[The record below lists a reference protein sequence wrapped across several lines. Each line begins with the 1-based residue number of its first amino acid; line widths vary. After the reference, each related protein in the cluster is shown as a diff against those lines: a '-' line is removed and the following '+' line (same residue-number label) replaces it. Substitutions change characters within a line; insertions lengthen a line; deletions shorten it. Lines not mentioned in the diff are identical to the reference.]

1 MASAGLHAQ
10 HFGPIA
16 NGHYSGVHATKINPA
31 LTAYSAY
38 NWHINLIGA
47 WGNVNNNYL
56 SLHLPY
62 SIYRLRNNS
71 LPDKYKDE
79 NGQPTFDTSWLHE
92 HINGFN
98 KHAAAGAMIYGPSFT
113 VKIKNFHVGLVTEA
127 TGLARISGLSE
138 NLAHAFFKE
147 LDTARNAFQYFK
159 FDNKNNISIHKTTLS
174 ANAWMAVG
182 ANVSYAI
189 PLEWK
194 KQLLVGATLK
204 RVRGFG
210 GGYMQYG
217 DMIAHKVNGDSFTL
231 NKTNIHYAQYGN
243 NGRGTGLDL
252 GIAYVFHKPEYY
264 QAGGYRDK
272 HTQYLFK
279 MGFSILDIGSIR
291 YKDATTATIINNRTV
306 GWNTADKRAQF
317 ENQTPGTDLLDAL
330 TNEIPNYKTSQ
341 KTERI
346 GLPTR
351 MAFTLDYQIK
361 PHWFLNGTV
370 VQSMRGRYSKHARH
384 QSYMMVAPRYE
395 TDFFEFSLPVFMEY
409 DYRSLRAGASLR
421 LGPLYLGTNSLL
433 TLIRA
438 KGMRDADFYIGIT
451 LSDIP
456 GNWKDRWLKEHENKR
471 VSTEDCEKM

>member
-1 MASAGLHAQ
+1 MTASAQ

-16 NGHYSGVHATKINPA
+16 NGQYSGVHATKINPA

-38 NWHINLIGA
+38 SWHINVIGG

-71 LPDKYKDE
+71 MPDQYKNE
-79 NGQPTFDTSWLHE
+79 NGQPIFDTSWLRE
-92 HINGFN
+92 HINGLN
-98 KHAAAGAMIYGPSFT
+98 KHAAVGAMIYGPSFT
-113 VKIKNFHVGLVTEA
+113 VKIKQWHVGLVTEA
-127 TGLARISGLSE
+127 TGLGRISGLSE
-138 NLAHAFFKE
+138 SLAHAFFKE
-147 LDTARNAFQYFK
+147 LDSNRNAFEYFK
-159 FDNKNNISIHKTTLS
+159 YNSKGNFNIHKTTLS

-182 ANVSYAI
+182 ANISYAI
-189 PLEWK
+189 PMEWK
-194 KQLLVGATLK
+194 QQLLIGATLK
-204 RVRGFG
+204 KVKGFG
-210 GGYMQYG
+210 GGYAQYG
-217 DMIAHKVNGDSFTL
+217 DMVVHQVNSDSVTL

-252 GIAYVFHKPEYY
+252 GVAWIYHKPEYR
-264 QAGGYRDK
+264 QQGGYRDK
-272 HTQYLFK
+272 HKDYLFK
-279 MGFSILDIGSIR
+279 LGFAILDIGSIK
-291 YKDATTATIINNRTV
+291 YKDATTGSVVNNRTV
-306 GWNTADKRAQF
+306 GWNIADKKAQF
-317 ENQTPGTDLLDAL
+317 DNIAPGSDLVDAL
-330 TNEIPNYKTSQ
+330 IKEIPNYKTAQ

-351 MAFTLDYQIK
+351 MSLNVDYQIK
-361 PHWFLNGTV
+361 PHWFLNTTL
-370 VQSMRGRYSKHARH
+370 VQSMRGRYSKHARQ
-384 QSYMMVAPRYE
+384 QSYLMLAPRYE
-395 TDFFEFSLPVFMEY
+395 TDFFEFSVPVFMEY

-433 TLIRA
+433 TMVRA

-471 VSTEDCEKM
+471 VGTQDCEKM